1 MQDAMTKLTA
11 SKDLIEAVKKGDYA
25 TVKDILVKDVSNYCF
40 KLQPNSI
47 DSKDTDCV
55 NANSMHFA
63 AENGDIEMMK
73 LLKAHGGDYEVE
85 DKELA
90 TPIFYACR
98 MNKLDTIKWLDS

>member
-1 MQDAMTKLTA
+1 
-11 SKDLIEAVKKGDYA
+11 
-25 TVKDILVKDVSNYCF
+25 
-40 KLQPNSI
+40 
-47 DSKDTDCV
+47 
-55 NANSMHFA
+55 MHFA

-98 MNKLDTIKWLDS
+98 MNKLDTIKWLDSLGVDLEHREFQDRTILYV